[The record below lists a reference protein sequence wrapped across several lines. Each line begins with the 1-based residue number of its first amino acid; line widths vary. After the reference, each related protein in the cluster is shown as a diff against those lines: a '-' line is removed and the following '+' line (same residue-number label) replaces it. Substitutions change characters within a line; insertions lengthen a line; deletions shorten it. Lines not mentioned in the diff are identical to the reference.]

1 MILDRPN
8 RSAPRPSAGLLI
20 LPFLLLLLFLGA
32 AGAAM
37 AAEMDFSHWLENHD
51 GYEQAMLKHRAEA
64 RPIVVYF
71 RTDWCPY
78 CRQFEDALLEV
89 PEVVEAMK
97 KMVLVRVNPEA
108 GDTEMKLAARYRVD
122 GYPAMFVHSTKSKAV
137 VPVERTRVLRGRR
150 VMKTPLEFIATLEAA
165 SEYDQGP
172 NRR

>member
-1 MILDRPN
+1 MIFDRLK
-8 RSAPRPSAGLLI
+8 RSSPRPFAGVLLM
-20 LPFLLLLLFLGA
+20 PFVLLLLFLGV
-32 AGAAM
+32 AGPGTAT
-37 AAEMDFSHWLENHD
+37 EMDFSHWLENHD

-97 KMVLVRVNPEA
+97 KMLLVRVNPED

-150 VMKTPLEFIATLEAA
+150 VLKTPLEFIATLQAA

-172 NRR
+172 KRR